1 MHVGVSV
8 RPRERALEVHVAV
21 CRKYVSNCS
30 GFGHNASVREPEL
43 SIGSGC
49 RSQGEDLLVS
59 GPWRRQRPTL
69 NNSAATSA
77 WIPAEV
83 NSGERWRRGSISQ
96 ERSLILK
103 TPAVSM
109 QTGLA
114 RKKKHS
120 WLVG

>member
-8 RPRERALEVHVAV
+8 RALEVHVAV
-21 CRKYVSNCS
+21 CRKYVFNCS
-30 GFGHNASVREPEL
+30 GFGHNASFREPEL
-43 SIGSGC
+43 PIGSGC
-49 RSQGEDLLVS
+49 RSQVEVLLVS
-59 GPWRRQRPTL
+59 GPWRRPTL

-83 NSGERWRRGSISQ
+83 NSGERWRRSSISQ

-103 TPAVSM
+103 SPAVSM